1 MLGPNQPV
9 ILHLL
14 EITPA
19 LPALNAI
26 VKELE
31 DCAYPLLK
39 GVVVTDSPEVAFKD
53 ADYVLFVGAFPR
65 KEGMER
71 KVLIA
76 INAKIFSSQGKI
88 LDRVAKKTVKVVVV
102 GNPANTNCLI
112 TMKSAPS
119 IPREN
124 FTCLT
129 RLDHNRAIGQ
139 LALRSHKSPS
149 DVKNPII
156 WGNHSSTQYPDVR
169 FATIHGQ
176 PSTSLIEK
184 EWLQNEFITTIQQRG
199 ATVIKAR
206 GASSALSAANAIIDH
221 MHDWILGTPEG
232 VWVSMGVPADGSYGI
247 TDELIYSYPVTCKN
261 ATYHIVKGLEID
273 NFSHAKL
280 DATKNELL
288 EERSAGFEI
297 VGLK

>member
-1 MLGPNQPV
+1 
-9 ILHLL
+9 
-14 EITPA
+14 
-19 LPALNAI
+19 
-26 VKELE
+26 
-31 DCAYPLLK
+31 
-39 GVVVTDSPEVAFKD
+39 
-53 ADYVLFVGAFPR
+53 
-65 KEGMER
+65 
-71 KVLIA
+71 
-76 INAKIFSSQGKI
+76 
-88 LDRVAKKTVKVVVV
+88 
-102 GNPANTNCLI
+102 
-112 TMKSAPS
+112 MKSAPS

-139 LALRSHKSPS
+139 LAIRSHKSPS
-149 DVKNPII
+149 DIKNPII

-169 FATIHGQ
+169 FSTIQGQ
-176 PSTSLIEK
+176 PSSSLIEK
-184 EWLQNEFITTIQQRG
+184 EWLQGDFISTIQQRG
-199 ATVIKAR
+199 AAVMKAR